1 MNPKGK
7 WVFRNLQMQFL
18 NEEICAMYGI
28 VYQTDRNKYYWE
40 ARTDLSSRKN
50 VNDPPFCGYAKTEE
64 GAIKI
69 VESLLKFTATVEF
82 E

>member
-7 WVFRNLQMQFL
+7 WIFKNFQYLFL
-18 NEEICAMYGI
+18 NEEIMAIYGI

-40 ARTDLSSRKN
+40 ARTDLLSRKN
-50 VNDPPFCGYAKTEE
+50 VNDPFCGYAKTED
-64 GAIKI
+64 GAMQI
-69 VESLLKFTATVEF
+69 VEALLKFTETVEF